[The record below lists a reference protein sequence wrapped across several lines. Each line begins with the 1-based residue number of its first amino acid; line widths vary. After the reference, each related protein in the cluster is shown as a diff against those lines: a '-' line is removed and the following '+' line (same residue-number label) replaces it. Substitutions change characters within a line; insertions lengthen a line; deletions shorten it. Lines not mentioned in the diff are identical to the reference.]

1 MVMVRYKK
9 HLNFQEQY
17 AVLKV
22 VEEYYTGEHK
32 WRDTQIKCKCHFK
45 AT

>member
-22 VEEYYTGEHK
+22 VEEYYTKHR
-32 WRDTQIKCKCHFK
+32 WRDIQSKCKCPFK